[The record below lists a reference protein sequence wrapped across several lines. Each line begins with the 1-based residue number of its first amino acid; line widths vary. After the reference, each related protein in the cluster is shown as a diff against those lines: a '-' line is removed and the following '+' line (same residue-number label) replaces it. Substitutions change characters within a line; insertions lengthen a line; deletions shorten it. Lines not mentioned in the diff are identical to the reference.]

1 MSGKRANGE
10 GSIYQRKN
18 KGSWVGAFY
27 VEDEQGHR
35 KRMAIEA
42 KTRAEVRRKMNAAQA
57 RVSMGKPAKDS
68 SDSLATWAEYWVQNI
83 LPTRSA
89 STSTKDLYKTQ
100 IQRHV
105 VPGLGAMKLG
115 ELKPSHVGRF
125 LAERATTLSA
135 SSCKQIHQA
144 LNLCLDAAVR
154 EGLIARNV
162 AREAERQKQLNKPDS
177 ITGELD
183 DLTGK
188 GYEPEEVARIREQV
202 GEHRLAHFFEFILG
216 TGVRRGE
223 ALGLQWGDID
233 FKAGTV
239 TITRQVTRDSEGIG
253 FRKLKTRKSHR
264 RIAVASSVLDH
275 LKKQKV
281 EQNKEKLKVGDAW
294 NDLGLVFATEAG
306 GFLEPRNVSRWY
318 ESQCKKANVELSGIH
333 SLRHTAANTMFSAG
347 IMARVVADYLG
358 HSDVALTLNTYTST
372 LDGDFTQAGN
382 ALGSRVSG

>member
-1 MSGKRANGE
+1 MSGKRDNGE
-10 GSIYQRKN
+10 GSIYQRK
-18 KGSWVGAFY
+18 GRTGWVGSFY
-27 VEDEQGHR
+27 VQDEHGQR
-35 KRMAIEA
+35 KRMTVMAQT
-42 KTRAEVRRKMNAAQA
+42 KAEVRRKLVEAQS
-57 RVSMGKPAKDS
+57 RVNVGKPAKDS
-68 SDSLATWAEYWVQNI
+68 TSTLGSWAEYWVENI

-125 LAERATTLSA
+125 LAEKATTLSP

-144 LNLCLDAAVR
+144 LNLCLDSAVR

-162 AREAERQKQLNKPDS
+162 ARDAERQKHLDKPNS

-188 GYEPEEVARIREQV
+188 GYEPDEVARIREQV
-202 GEHRLAHFFEFILG
+202 GDHRLAHFFEFVLG

-223 ALGLQWGDID
+223 ALGLQWGDVD

-264 RIAVASSVLDH
+264 RIAVASAVLDH

-281 EQNKEKLKVGDAW
+281 EQNKEKLQVGDAW

-318 ESQCKKANVELSGIH
+318 ESACKKASVELTGIH
-333 SLRHTAANTMFSAG
+333 SLRHTAANTMFAAG
-347 IMARVVADYLG
+347 IMPRVVADYLG

-372 LDGDFTQAGN
+372 LDGDFTEAGN
-382 ALGSRVSG
+382 ALGSKVSS